1 MKLNSIF
8 GFLMLFAFCFAS
20 CANQPEPKPTTQQP
34 MISTSLN
41 SATLDTAT
49 FGAGCFWCVE
59 AVFQQLEGVVS
70 VASGYSGGKV
80 ANPTY
85 KEVCTGNTGHAE
97 VCQIVYDPKVVSYK
111 DLLQAFWLSH
121 DPTTLNRQGNDVGT
135 QYRSVIFYHNQAQ
148 QLLAEQIKKELDAA
162 HAYPNPIVT
171 EIAPM
176 GTFYK
181 AEDYHQNYYNE
192 NGEQPYCQFVVK
204 PKVEKFQKVF
214 KDKLKQKP

>member
-1 MKLNSIF
+1 
-8 GFLMLFAFCFAS
+8 
-20 CANQPEPKPTTQQP
+20 